1 MKNLV
6 LGGIGSF
13 TLVDKGEVDSRDL
26 GKNFLLTPA
35 DLKEGK
41 AKAIASR
48 LNELNPSVAGS
59 FVDEDPVEIIAN
71 NSEFFRGFSVV
82 IATQIPLQTVVV
94 LDDICREEDIVLMVI
109 RSRGFNATMRVSL
122 EEHVVIDPKPEVAA
136 YDLRLSQPWP
146 ELWEFA
152 RQFDLDSMDD
162 TSLRRVPFVVL
173 LLHAA
178 RDWKIGHGGDLP
190 KGLKDHDEFKCIL
203 NAMRRTHDEEN
214 FAEALDAVRHIW
226 KPKSMPRHI
235 QRILDDD
242 ALDLTQS
249 SPDFWFKISGLVSFL
264 KQNGGAMPLDGNI
277 PDMTCTTDA
286 YITLQR
292 IYRDKAELDAE
303 LVREHVQAA
312 LKRAGRNE
320 DAITIDDVRS
330 FCKNASQ
337 LRVLRWRTFSAEA
350 TWQKGCGTEL
360 SRHLATIETQL
371 HAAIYV
377 IFRAVDIFLE
387 RHGRQPGVC
396 SETNHFDAGQDV
408 IKLKAIADG
417 LLSEIGMS
425 VRVGV
430 LDDLAEEAVR
440 CGGSE
445 LHTVASMMG
454 GIGAQEIIK
463 IVTQQY
469 VPCARTLIYDAVK
482 STIVSLL

>member
-1 MKNLV
+1 
-6 LGGIGSF
+6 
-13 TLVDKGEVDSRDL
+13 
-26 GKNFLLTPA
+26 
-35 DLKEGK
+35 
-41 AKAIASR
+41 
-48 LNELNPSVAGS
+48 
-59 FVDEDPVEIIAN
+59 
-71 NSEFFRGFSVV
+71 
-82 IATQIPLQTVVV
+82 
-94 LDDICREEDIVLMVI
+94 
-109 RSRGFNATMRVSL
+109 
-122 EEHVVIDPKPEVAA
+122 
-136 YDLRLSQPWP
+136 
-146 ELWEFA
+146 
-152 RQFDLDSMDD
+152 
-162 TSLRRVPFVVL
+162 
-173 LLHAA
+173 
-178 RDWKIGHGGDLP
+178 
-190 KGLKDHDEFKCIL
+190 
-203 NAMRRTHDEEN
+203 
-214 FAEALDAVRHIW
+214 
-226 KPKSMPRHI
+226 
-235 QRILDDD
+235 
-242 ALDLTQS
+242 
-249 SPDFWFKISGLVSFL
+249 
-264 KQNGGAMPLDGNI
+264 
-277 PDMTCTTDA
+277 MTCTTDA

-337 LRVLRWRTFSAEA
+337 VRVLALAHLSAEA
-350 TWQKGCGTEL
+350 TWQKGCGAEL
-360 SRHLATIETQL
+360 SRHLATNETQL

-396 SETNHFDAGQDV
+396 SETDHFDAFRMS
-408 IKLKAIADG
+408 KTKAIADG

-425 VRVGV
+425 VRIGV

-469 VPCARTLIYDAVK
+469 VPCARTLVYDAVK